1 MRHTAP
7 IAAISALA
15 LYALGLT
22 GLDADARDRRDENRE
37 RLRERLADERSADG
51 PATSSLKGGE
61 AMTLAGRSVVIW
73 GLTEDA
79 NASPSPLVIFSH
91 GDGGCATQ
99 LSFLT
104 QSLADAG
111 YIVIAP
117 NHADARCGK
126 RKGKAGRKTDTSE
139 SAADPPF
146 RDPESWTDEAH
157 ANRRDDVQAILEAAI
172 ADPRFSIDPDQIG
185 LVGHSLG
192 GYTSLGLAGG
202 WESWRTPS
210 IRAVVALSP
219 VCNPFTSTTGLGGI
233 GVPVQ
238 FQGGTRDAGVTP
250 SVRRAN
256 GCYDQT
262 PGPASYVEFKGAGH
276 FAWTDGQTGHHDDI
290 ERYTLAWLDHHLR
303 GSPAAAL
310 PQRAAGVS
318 DQRSK

>member
-1 MRHTAP
+1 MRYAAQ
-7 IAAISALA
+7 IAAISALV
-15 LYALGLT
+15 LYTLGLP
-22 GLDADARDRRDENRE
+22 GFDADARDRRDGRE
-37 RLRERLADERSADG
+37 RLRERLEEKRGADA
-51 PATSSLKGGE
+51 PTSSDLKGGE
-61 AMTLAGRSVVIW
+61 AMTLAGRSVVVW

-79 NASPSPLVIFSH
+79 ASNASPLVIFSH

-99 LSFLT
+99 SSFLT
-104 QSLADAG
+104 QSLAEAG

-126 RKGKAGRKTDTSE
+126 RKGKTGRRNDAGE
-139 SAADPPF
+139 SADPAF

-157 ANRRDDVQAILEAAI
+157 ANRRDDVQAILDAAI
-172 ADPRFSIDPDQIG
+172 SDPRFPINPDQIG

-202 WESWRTPS
+202 WDSWRTPS

-219 VCNPFTSTTGLGGI
+219 VCNPFTSTTGLGGV

-262 PGPASYVEFKGAGH
+262 PEPASYVEFKGAGH
-276 FAWTDGQTGHHDDI
+276 FAWTDGQSDHHDDI
-290 ERYTLAWLDHHLR
+290 TRYTIAWLDHYVR
-303 GSPAAAL
+303 GRPAAAL
-310 PQRAAGVS
+310 PARPSSVS
-318 DQRSK
+318 DQRVK